1 GRAGLEL
8 DHGLHRLAPLLVRH
22 ADHRAVLHRGMAPQ
36 HLLDLAGED
45 VEAAGDDHVLLAI
58 DDVDEAVLV
67 DNADVAGMVP
77 AEGRG
82 LARRGLVV
90 VVAQHDQAAA
100 HHDLAALAARQD
112 TARLVH
118 HLHPHPPRAPPAAR
132 HTVE

>member
-1 GRAGLEL
+1 
-8 DHGLHRLAPLLVRH
+8 LA
-22 ADHRAVLHRGMAPQ
+22 RGMAPQ

-82 LARRGLVV
+82 LARRGLVI

-100 HHDLAALAARQD
+100 HHDLAALAA
-112 TARLVH
+112 
-118 HLHPHPPRAPPAAR
+118 PAPPAPRAGEDAPPLPPPPGPPRGASPAR
-132 HTVE
+132 SSPAGGACWSPARRHGR